1 MLKLLFFI
9 LVLSFSPLLVF
20 AEEKTISVDYGK
32 LYEIAYNAKD
42 VTVSEVTP
50 DSDQKELIFDIDVT
64 SPVATLELTIPRDLL
79 DSKENGNDVDFFVIA
94 DGELVTFSEKK
105 ATDTT
110 RTLFMQLSP
119 GTTGLEVFGTE
130 LAGAVMENQVE
141 PEDKSPAE
149 ETTQT
154 EQPTKEST
162 TEEQAP
168 SKDMPEEKSSE
179 EMTQPTEEKPTAVSM
194 EKPSQETTQNMF
206 DFSKIPNWSISIN
219 ERQMQEFAMTAGAFV
234 ALIIILAIFKG
245 LRTEKDLP

>member
-1 MLKLLFFI
+1 MKLLFFI

-20 AEEKTISVDYGK
+20 AEEKTITVDYGK
-32 LYEIAYNAKD
+32 LYEIAYAVKD
-42 VTVSEVTP
+42 VTVFEVTP

-64 SPVATLELTIPRDLL
+64 SPIATLELTIPRELL
-79 DSKENGNDVDFFVIA
+79 DSKENGNDVDFFIIA
-94 DGELVTFSEKK
+94 NEELVTFSEKE

-119 GTTGLEVFGTE
+119 GTTELEVFGTE
-130 LAGAVMENQVE
+130 LAGTAVENQVA
-141 PEDKSPAE
+141 PEEKPPAE

-154 EQPTKEST
+154 EQPTEEPT
-162 TEEQAP
+162 TEEQTP
-168 SKDMPEEKSSE
+168 GKDTSEEKTPE
-179 EMTQPTEEKPTAVSM
+179 EMTPPVEEKPVPVST
-194 EKPSQETTQNMF
+194 EKPLQTSQNMF

-234 ALIIILAIFKG
+234 ALILVLAIFKG

>member
-1 MLKLLFFI
+1 MKLLFFI
-9 LVLSFSPLLVF
+9 LALSFTPLIVF

-32 LYEIAYNAKD
+32 LYEIAYDAKD
-42 VTVSEVTP
+42 VTVFEVTP

-64 SPVATLELTIPRDLL
+64 SPVATLELTIPRELL
-79 DSKENGNDVDFFVIA
+79 DSKENGSDVDFFMIA
-94 DGELVTFSEKK
+94 NGELVTFSEKE

-119 GTTGLEVFGTE
+119 GTTELEVFGTE
-130 LAGAVMENQVE
+130 LAGAVENPAT
-141 PEDKSPAE
+141 PEAQPAK

-154 EQPTKEST
+154 EQPAEEPA
-162 TEEQAP
+162 TEEQTP
-168 SKDMPEEKSSE
+168 SNVPEEKAPEE
-179 EMTQPTEEKPTAVSM
+179 EMITPVEEKPAPIST
-194 EKPSQETTQNMF
+194 EEPSQPSQNIF

-234 ALIIILAIFKG
+234 ALVIILAIFKG

>member
-1 MLKLLFFI
+1 MKLLFFI
-9 LVLSFSPLLVF
+9 LALSFTPLLVF
-20 AEEKTISVDYGK
+20 AEGKTISVDYGK
-32 LYEIAYNAKD
+32 LYEIAYNVKD
-42 VTVSEVTP
+42 VTVFEVTP

-64 SPVATLELTIPRDLL
+64 SPVATLELTIPRELL
-79 DSKENGNDVDFFVIA
+79 DSKENGSDVDFFIIA
-94 DGELVTFSEKK
+94 NGELVTFSEKE

-119 GTTGLEVFGTE
+119 GTTELEVFGTE
-130 LAGAVMENQVE
+130 LAGAIVENQTE
-141 PEDKSPAE
+141 PEAQSTPE

-154 EQPTKEST
+154 EQPTEEPA
-162 TEEQAP
+162 TEEQTP
-168 SKDMPEEKSSE
+168 SNVPEEKAPEE
-179 EMTQPTEEKPTAVSM
+179 EMTPPVEEKPAPISTEEPLQTS
-194 EKPSQETTQNMF
+194 QNMF